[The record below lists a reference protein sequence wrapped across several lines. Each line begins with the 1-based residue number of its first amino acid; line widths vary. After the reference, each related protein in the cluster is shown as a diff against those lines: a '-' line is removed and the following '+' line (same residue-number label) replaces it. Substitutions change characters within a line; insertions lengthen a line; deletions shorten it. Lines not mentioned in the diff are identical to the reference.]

1 MATALSDEAE
11 NETKCNQNTGSR
23 SEASNQSSNDR
34 NSGGARRVSADE
46 AVAAARSA
54 HELFMDCLASADAGD
69 ALLSTMHMH
78 ACRCTRPCTHTPH
91 DSCVVTLTLGIVDV
105 MASGKDVT

>member
-69 ALLSTMHMH
+69 AFNSVQ
-78 ACRCTRPCTHTPH
+78 CTCTHADAHVHAHTH
-91 DSCVVTLTLGIVDV
+91 HTIH
-105 MASGKDVT
+105 AS